1 MVAGLFVAFEGVDGS
16 GKTTQIGRVAEAI
29 KSWEKYQD
37 VILTREP
44 TYRAKDIVRALRT
57 DSDPLSNPEL
67 MAQGFV
73 EDRRAHYFGSI
84 KGDLANRKV
93 VLCDR
98 FSMSTIA
105 YQSLQ
110 GVPIEK
116 LIQMHEENFIGNPD
130 ITFYLAISSDT
141 AIERMRVRSAPKEK
155 FENSSFIRDLVIRY
169 EEIYQMLLEGKNPR
183 LNNLLGRVIRLNG
196 EIPMPEVTH
205 SMTNLIEPIY
215 LQKKEHQ

>member
-44 TYRAKDIVRALRT
+44 THRAKGIVRALRT
-57 DSDPLSNPEL
+57 DLDPLSNPEL

-84 KGDLANRKV
+84 RGDLTNRRV

-116 LIQMHEENFIGNPD
+116 LIEMHEENLIGTPD
-130 ITFYLAISSDT
+130 ITFYLAISADT
-141 AIERMRVRSAPKEK
+141 AIERMRLRSAPKEK
-155 FENSSFIRDLVIRY
+155 FENPSFIRDLVTRY
-169 EEIYQMLLEGKNPR
+169 EEIYQMLLEGENPR
-183 LNNLLGRVIRLNG
+183 LNNLLGRVIKLNG
-196 EIPMPEVTH
+196 EIPMSEVTH

-215 LQKKEHQ
+215 LGNKE

>member
-44 TYRAKDIVRALRT
+44 TYRAKGIVRALKT
-57 DSDPLSNPEL
+57 EVDPFSNPEI

-84 KGDLANRKV
+84 SGDLTNRRV

-105 YQSLQ
+105 YQSVQ
-110 GVPIEK
+110 GVSIEK
-116 LIQMHEENFIGNPD
+116 LIEMHEENLIGTPD
-130 ITFYLAISSDT
+130 VTFYLAISADT
-141 AIERMRVRSAPKEK
+141 AIERMRLRSAPREK
-155 FENSSFIRDLVIRY
+155 FENPNFIRDLVARH
-169 EEIYQMLLEGKNPR
+169 EEIYQMLQEGRNPR

-196 EIPMPEVTH
+196 EIPMQEVTH

-215 LQKKEHQ
+215 LSKKE

>member
-37 VILTREP
+37 VILTGEP
-44 TYRAKDIVRALRT
+44 TYRAKKIIRALRT
-57 DSDPLSNPEL
+57 EGNPFSHPEI
-67 MAQGFV
+67 MAQEFV
-73 EDRRAHYFGSI
+73 EDRRAHYSGLI
-84 KGDLANRKV
+84 RGDLVNRRV

-105 YQSLQ
+105 YQSVQ
-110 GVPIEK
+110 GVPIER
-116 LIQMHEENFIGNPD
+116 LIEMHEENLIGTPD
-130 ITFYLAISSDT
+130 ITFYIAISADT
-141 AIERMRVRSAPKEK
+141 AIERMKLRSAPKEK
-155 FENSSFIRDLVIRY
+155 FENHSFIRDLVTRY
-169 EEIYQMLLEGKNPR
+169 EEIYQMLQEGKNPK

-196 EIPMPEVTH
+196 EISMPEVTH

-215 LQKKEHQ
+215 LGNKE